1 MKVVLIILLLIVGA
15 VAYLLFGPSSGSS
28 SPSAPDTP
36 AVAQPGGN
44 VNVPVA
50 PGGSQPAP
58 ADQPKQRMPM
68 GTSFVED
75 AGAVAAYGMGHT
87 QVMIKNRTATKI
99 DEINKKQTDQLNK
112 ELGQ

>member
-1 MKVVLIILLLIVGA
+1 MKFVLIILLLIVGA
-15 VAYLLFGPSSGSS
+15 AAYLLFGPSSGSS
-28 SPSAPDTP
+28 SAPDAP

-44 VNVPVA
+44 VNVPVVQ
-50 PGGSQPAP
+50 GGSQPASS
-58 ADQPKQRMPM
+58 DQPKQRMPM

-87 QVMIKNRTATKI
+87 QVMIKNRTATKV

-112 ELGQ
+112 ELGK